1 MADSQEY
8 LKRKSF
14 YDQLIT
20 VYGRKPVLE
29 ILEDNS
35 IEIFRLHLAES
46 NRSGG
51 IIEEIQQLAKQRGV
65 EIYFHNRQALS
76 RISRN
81 SKQDQGVACDIHCP
95 AQILLVPV
103 EKSDSKVSPDEMTE
117 CKFRTPAV

>member
-14 YDQLIT
+14 FDQLIT

-29 ILEDNS
+29 ILEDSS

-51 IIEEIQQLAKQRGV
+51 IIQQIQQLAKQRSV

-95 AQILLVPV
+95 GYQPYHQVLNDNKPTTIIALDGITTR
-103 EKSDSKVSPDEMTE
+103 KI
-117 CKFRTPAV
+117 